1 MGIFS
6 TVREWLFGA
15 EAPADAQDALL
26 DWCIAD
32 ALADE
37 AQVPVP
43 AGAWSRLKMTI
54 AERKFVHGYGMWV
67 LDQTF
72 HDPPEKTPAH
82 LSDEQLKRALYL
94 HNSRR
99 SRGRWVVGHPTM
111 GGLSPTFI
119 VVFTL

>member
-54 AERKFVHGYGMWV
+54 AERKFVRGYGMWV

-72 HDPPEKTPAH
+72 HDPPESTPAD
-82 LSDEQLKRALYL
+82 LSEAELARALYL
-94 HNSRR
+94 HRR
-99 SRGRWVVGHPTM
+99 RHVERHWLVGHPTL
-111 GGLSPTFI
+111 GGLSPAFLT
-119 VVFTL
+119 VFTL